1 MKLQELSTS
10 SATKK
15 QILVRRAVLAVTLAF
30 YLFVA
35 WTVFYSPIDDWR
47 WSLDEIGLRWWLE
60 GVYNNRYVGN
70 FFAVVLTRSPV
81 LKTLVM
87 GGVTFAIPFL
97 MALLAARGEEKRFLP
112 AFLAGNAGILLMPS
126 VMWRETYY
134 WVSGFGNFVVPTA
147 LFLAWLLILR
157 RVADRRDHLRA
168 WSALLFPMT
177 LAMGLF
183 VENLTLL
190 FLGASLILALYAVWD
205 KELRIP
211 F

>member
-15 QILVRRAVLAVTLAF
+15 QILVRRTVLAVTLAF

-97 MALLAARGEEKRFLP
+97 MALLAAGGRRSASCRPFWPEMRGFC
-112 AFLAGNAGILLMPS
+112 
-126 VMWRETYY
+126 
-134 WVSGFGNFVVPTA
+134 
-147 LFLAWLLILR
+147 
-157 RVADRRDHLRA
+157 
-168 WSALLFPMT
+168 
-177 LAMGLF
+177 
-183 VENLTLL
+183 
-190 FLGASLILALYAVWD
+190 
-205 KELRIP
+205 
-211 F
+211 